1 MIRGDDRREK
11 KQGRRC
17 KLEANCKADAST
29 TTSWTKGTSN
39 TTNLQE
45 NLNRHQNGRKF
56 FFFFEETTE
65 ERQHRKLFVWNYS
78 CLTFIVIKLLLSGN
92 IERVSKYAL
101 YPTLIRYLRF
111 VLFRS
116 THFVFFTLLHL
127 SKKVHFLPE
136 CVCVYD
142 GTIVLGLEDKAGR
155 KRTKTS
161 GKVGGPNVPTIAAKD
176 YPLSI

>member
-56 FFFFEETTE
+56 FFFEETTE

-101 YPTLIRYLRF
+101 YPTLIPLSP
-111 VLFRS
+111 FRS
-116 THFVFFTLLHL
+116 FPIDPLCLFHFVTLV
-127 SKKVHFLPE
+127 KKGTLFARVR
-136 CVCVYD
+136 VCV
-142 GTIVLGLEDKAGR
+142 
-155 KRTKTS
+155 
-161 GKVGGPNVPTIAAKD
+161 
-176 YPLSI
+176 

>member
-1 MIRGDDRREK
+1 MYKMRETKIWNNMIRGDDRREK

-56 FFFFEETTE
+56 FFFEETTE

-101 YPTLIRYLRF
+101 YPTLIPLSP
-111 VLFRS
+111 FRS
-116 THFVFFTLLHL
+116 FPIDPLCLFHFVTLV
-127 SKKVHFLPE
+127 KKGTLFARVR
-136 CVCVYD
+136 VCV
-142 GTIVLGLEDKAGR
+142 
-155 KRTKTS
+155 
-161 GKVGGPNVPTIAAKD
+161 
-176 YPLSI
+176 

>member
-56 FFFFEETTE
+56 FFFEETTE

-92 IERVSKYAL
+92 IERVNKYAL
-101 YPTLIRYLRF
+101 YPTLIPLSP
-111 VLFRS
+111 FRS
-116 THFVFFTLLHL
+116 FPIDPLCLFHFVTLV
-127 SKKVHFLPE
+127 KKGTLFARVR
-136 CVCVYD
+136 VCV
-142 GTIVLGLEDKAGR
+142 
-155 KRTKTS
+155 
-161 GKVGGPNVPTIAAKD
+161 
-176 YPLSI
+176 